1 MRHTRLSRPRAAVT
15 AAVAATALLAAPAL
29 AAGEGA
35 GEQPDKSAT
44 EIALDDVRENPAKY
58 KVEAADVDELVVSDA
73 YTSAHNQVTHVYVR
87 QTKGGTPIAGSSA
100 TVNVDR
106 RGKVIH
112 TGSRLIKGVDA
123 QTSGTAQLTAVQ
135 AFEAAAKGLRLGAP
149 KGLRLLGSSKDGAVK
164 TALLSDAG
172 LAAGPVPAAL
182 TYQAVGTTVRLAWVV
197 EIEEKSG
204 LHWWVAAVD
213 AEDGRLLQVDDLVVS
228 EKSTD
233 DVHHD
238 GEAPTRA
245 VAGAA
250 ADTALVQEAAA
261 NGLQV
266 RSADTDADAL
276 AAPGLVADGS
286 AYRVYQQPLESPND
300 GPRTVV
306 RNPADP
312 TFSRFGWHDLDGKPG
327 PDTTTTTGN
336 NINAYAD
343 TVQSCEGLATG
354 VCAPAPQ
361 NNEADPASQPN
372 AADLQFDY
380 LADERLTPATY
391 RDAAVTNLFYW
402 TNTIHDFTARYGF
415 TEAAGNFQVLNY
427 DGQGK
432 GGDPVQAEAQDGSGV
447 LNANFATP
455 AEGSSPRMQMYL
467 WVPGAENVLPNPQT
481 NVPTRPEATVRDG
494 DFDAGVITHEYGH
507 GVSNRLTGGPSTS
520 GCLSTSTDQEQ
531 MGEGW
536 SDFLAYTMTMRAQD
550 ALDLGRT
557 PRGVGTYVLY
567 QEGRSAQG
575 IRQSAYS
582 TDLRIDYA
590 TYDTIKDSSVA
601 APHGVGWV
609 WASMLWEVYW
619 GLVEQHGFNPDLDAS
634 WETGGNNLAAQL
646 VIDGMKFQPCR
657 PGFVD
662 GRDAILA
669 ADQALTGGENR
680 CTLWAAFAKRGLG
693 TNASQGNVNS
703 KTDGR
708 EGFKVPADC

>member
-1 MRHTRLSRPRAAVT
+1 MRHTRLSRPRIAVT
-15 AAVAATALLAAPAL
+15 AVLAATALLAAPAL
-29 AAGEGA
+29 ADDPTDPAVATVE
-35 GEQPDKSAT
+35 SAT
-44 EIALDDVRENPAKY
+44 EVALADIRDNPGKY
-58 KVEAADVDELVVSDA
+58 KVTAADVEELAVSDA
-73 YTSAHNQVTHVYVR
+73 YTSADNGVTHVYVR
-87 QTKGGTPIAGSSA
+87 QTKGGTPIAGSAA
-100 TVNVDR
+100 TVNV
-106 RGKVIH
+106 GPAGTVVH
-112 TGSRLIKGVDA
+112 AGSRLVKGVA
-123 QTSGTAQLTAVQ
+123 AATSGSAQLSAAQ
-135 AFEAAAKGLRLGAP
+135 AFRSAAVALHLGAP
-149 KGLRLLGSSKDGAVK
+149 KGLRLLGQAKDGKVR
-164 TALLSDAG
+164 TALLTDAG
-172 LAAGPVPAAL
+172 IAAGPVPAAL
-182 TYQAVGTTVRLAWVV
+182 TYQAVGNRVRLAWVL
-197 EIEEKSG
+197 EIQEKSG

-213 AEDGRLLQVDDLVVS
+213 AENGDLLQVDDLVVS

-233 DVHHD
+233 EVQHD
-238 GEAPTRA
+238 GQAPTRA

-250 ADTALVQEAAA
+250 ADTALVQQASAR
-261 NGLQV
+261 GLQV
-266 RSADTDADAL
+266 SSFDAL
-276 AAPGLVADGS
+276 AAPGAVADGS

-312 TFSRFGWHDLDGKPG
+312 TFSRFGWHDLDGKTG
-327 PDTTTTTGN
+327 ADTTTTTGN

-354 VCAPAPQ
+354 ACVSAPQ
-361 NNEADPASQPN
+361 NNQADPMSQPT

-415 TEAAGNFQVLNY
+415 TEEAGNFQVVNY
-427 DGQGK
+427 DGKGK
-432 GGDPVQAEAQDGSGV
+432 GGDSVQAEAQDGSGV

-455 AEGSSPRMQMYL
+455 AEGTSPRMQMYL

-481 NVPTRPEATVRDG
+481 NVPTRPEAAVRDG

-507 GVSNRLTGGPSTS
+507 GVSTRLTGGPATS
-520 GCLSTSTDQEQ
+520 NCLSTSTTQEQ

-536 SDFLAYTMTMRAQD
+536 SDFLAYTMTMRAKD
-550 ALDLGRT
+550 ALDLGKT

-567 QEGRSAQG
+567 QEGRDAQG

-582 TDLRIDYA
+582 TDMSIDYA

-619 GLVEQHGFNPDLDAS
+619 GLVAEHGFNPDLDAS

-646 VIDGMKFQPCR
+646 VLDGMKFQPCR

-662 GRDAILA
+662 GRDAIIA
-669 ADQALTGGENR
+669 ADQALTGGDNR

-693 TNASQGNVNS
+693 TNALQGSSAS
-703 KTDGR
+703 KTDGKQ
-708 EGFKVPADC
+708 GFNVPADC